1 MDLGSLKRVHC
12 VGIGG
17 IGMSAIAK
25 YLKVKGVVV
34 TGSDATHSDITHE
47 LIAMGIP
54 VAVPY
59 AQTGVPRMADLLI
72 YSEAVPTE
80 NQDREAAR
88 TRGVPERSGGEF
100 LGILTAGMKTVAIA
114 GTNGKSTTTAMV
126 GLILEA
132 AGVDPTIIVGCKVP
146 SLPMGNVRVGASEW
160 LVLEADEYRAKFL
173 QYAPYLAAV
182 TNIEADHFDFYS
194 GIDEISKAFQQ
205 FIEHVPD
212 SGIVILNGDDPVSR
226 DDLHPA
232 VPPVTYGFNGNASL
246 VAEDLVV
253 QAGRQRFHVRHT
265 EGHGKVLGEI
275 MLRVPGRFN
284 VSNALC
290 ATAVCL
296 SLGVRFD
303 VIAETL
309 ARFPGIWRRFEYVGK
324 IPQRVLPAREPD
336 RPVVISDYG
345 HHPTAITGTIA
356 AAREFYPGRRIL
368 LLFQPHQHSR
378 TVRLFD
384 QFVSALRNPDLAV
397 VTDVFAVAGREE
409 GETVSSADLVAA
421 ANKEGAQALY
431 GGDLDASA
439 QTVRTH
445 VRPGDVVIVMGAG
458 NVDRVARELVRA

>member
-25 YLKVKGVVV
+25 YLKAKGVVV
-34 TGSDATHSDITHE
+34 TGSDAAHSDVTHE
-47 LIAMGIP
+47 LIALGIP

-182 TNIEADHFDFYS
+182 TNIEVDHFDFYS
-194 GIDEISKAFQQ
+194 GIDEITKAFQQ

-226 DDLHPA
+226 NDLHPA
-232 VPPVTYGFNGNASL
+232 APPVTYGFNGNASL

-253 QAGRQRFHVRHT
+253 QAGRQRFRVRHT

-275 MLRVPGRFN
+275 TLRVPGRFN
-284 VSNALC
+284 VANALC
-290 ATAVCL
+290 ATAVGL

-309 ARFPGIWRRFEYVGK
+309 ARFPG
-324 IPQRVLPAREPD
+324 
-336 RPVVISDYG
+336 
-345 HHPTAITGTIA
+345 
-356 AAREFYPGRRIL
+356 
-368 LLFQPHQHSR
+368 
-378 TVRLFD
+378 
-384 QFVSALRNPDLAV
+384 
-397 VTDVFAVAGREE
+397 
-409 GETVSSADLVAA
+409 
-421 ANKEGAQALY
+421 
-431 GGDLDASA
+431 
-439 QTVRTH
+439 
-445 VRPGDVVIVMGAG
+445 
-458 NVDRVARELVRA
+458 

>member
-25 YLKVKGVVV
+25 YLKVKGVAV
-34 TGSDATHSDITHE
+34 TGSDAAHSDITHE
-47 LIAMGIP
+47 LIAMNIP
-54 VAVPY
+54 VAVP
-59 AQTGVPRMADLLI
+59 ASQSGVPRMADLLI

-80 NQDREAAR
+80 NPDREAAR

-114 GTNGKSTTTAMV
+114 GTNGKSTTTAMI

-132 AGVDPTIIVGCKVP
+132 AGVDPTIIVGSKVP

-194 GIDEISKAFQQ
+194 GIDEITKAFQQ

-212 SGIVILNGDDPVSR
+212 SGIVILNADDPVSR
-226 DDLHPA
+226 NDLHPA
-232 VPPVTYGFNGNASL
+232 GPPVTYGFNGNASL
-246 VAEDLVV
+246 VAEDIVV
-253 QAGRQRFHVRHT
+253 QAGRQRFRVRHT
-265 EGHGKVLGEI
+265 EGHGKVLGEVT
-275 MLRVPGRFN
+275 LRVPGRFN
-284 VSNALC
+284 IMNALC
-290 ATAVCL
+290 ATAVGL

-303 VIAETL
+303 IIAETL

-324 IPQRVLPAREPD
+324 VPQRVLPAREPD
-336 RPVVISDYG
+336 RPIVISDYG

-356 AAREFYPGRRIL
+356 AAREFYPGRRIV
-368 LLFQPHQHSR
+368 LLFQPHQHTR
-378 TVRLFD
+378 TARLFD
-384 QFVSALRNPDLAV
+384 QFAGSLRTPDLAV
-397 VTDVFAVAGREE
+397 VSDVYAVSGREE
-409 GETVSSADLVAA
+409 GETVKSADLVAA
-421 ANKEGAQALY
+421 ANREGAQALY
-431 GGDLDASA
+431 GGDLDSSA
-439 QTVRTH
+439 QTLRSH
-445 VRPGDVVIVMGAG
+445 LRPGDVVIVMGAG
-458 NVDRVARELVRA
+458 DVDRVARDLVRA